1 MVKLPQ
7 PACQHAH
14 RGGGMHLAARLSH
27 ASARGGR
34 MPKAKRTNAK
44 AQHKDSAA
52 KNTMNPPHQS
62 SALRRSLPP
71 GPSGVE
77 QAQPKREVGQF
88 SGPGQA
94 PLMKK

>member
-1 MVKLPQ
+1 
-7 PACQHAH
+7 
-14 RGGGMHLAARLSH
+14 
-27 ASARGGR
+27 
-34 MPKAKRTNAK
+34 MPKAKRTNTK

-62 SALRRSLPP
+62 SALRRSPPP